1 MTKPSWLFET
11 LQKNGT
17 ENNNISE
24 EFFSNADV
32 VGEVAGLVRESI
44 QNSLDEVL
52 DNTKPIKMVFT
63 VGKQSP
69 SVSQKYF
76 SDLYSHIQTSGLR
89 DVPKLTEESQF
100 IAIEDLN
107 TRGLEGPTIPTRPS
121 DAELENPKKLFK
133 FSFWFFEWVTGESN
147 KGPGNRGTWGVGKIV
162 FSRASQIKTYLVLSV
177 RRKVA
182 APAGNTSIL
191 FGHAIL
197 KHRGPSDKRLL
208 PDCRWMIED
217 DALNVPSS
225 DLVAQ
230 QEFITDWNL
239 TRKISEMGTSIV
251 VPFCQDAI
259 SVSALA
265 EAIIRD
271 YFIAILGGKLEC
283 VVKGEGIETVINKSS
298 IIALI
303 DRLEN
308 QDLPVGAR
316 SKDELKILCGMYLE
330 QMSSNT
336 TKLSILINSSCPN
349 DWSEIKLAD
358 EDARVITDA
367 FSSGKTIELSVEVL
381 VPILTS
387 PQLPK
392 ETDKFTVLL
401 KGVSDLRSMTVYCRE
416 GILIPAASRDSKLQ
430 NCASI
435 VLVGSMADGGSIAN
449 SIANLLKKSEGPS
462 HESWSPNATKFKGMY
477 LPKTNAT
484 NTIKFV
490 KTSALRCLRLIRGAE
505 NVEDDKTLSKYFEIT
520 EDGGPTPGE
529 IKVVLTGHRDS
540 GDPDRA
546 NFSWRADG
554 FTPVSYTL
562 SRLLPSALEVEKGT
576 KASGATWTD
585 LELGID
591 VVYVY
596 RMTMSDGTKDHLSN
610 KVTIRPP
617 VPPPNLAKIE
627 IRKTKTG
634 FEIVPVS
641 GSRLEVGYKFKVKAG
656 YLTSRSGFMSWTHE
670 DFLLQNQMRTAKT
683 KGLKILKA
691 DENYC
696 LLEVTGSG
704 IYAEWDDFDTLRDL
718 IVEAEEI

>member
-1 MTKPSWLFET
+1 MTKPGWVFET
-11 LQKNGT
+11 LQTNGT

-32 VGEVAGLVRESI
+32 VGEVAGLVRESV

-76 SDLYSHIQTSGLR
+76 SDLYPHIQTSGLR
-89 DVPKLTEESQF
+89 NVPKLTEESQF

-107 TRGLEGPTIPTRPS
+107 TRGLEGPTTSARPS
-121 DAELENPKKLFK
+121 DADLDNPKKPFK

-147 KGPGNRGTWGVGKIV
+147 KKGDGNRGTWGVGKIV

-177 RRKVA
+177 RRKAA
-182 APAGNTSIL
+182 APAGNTAIL

-197 KHRGPSDKRLL
+197 KYRWESGKRLL
-208 PDCRWMIED
+208 PDCRWMIKDKE
-217 DALNVPSS
+217 LLPSS
-225 DLVAQ
+225 DTAAQ
-230 QEFITDWNL
+230 QEFITNWNL
-239 TRKISEMGTSIV
+239 TRKIDEMGTSIV
-251 VPFCQDAI
+251 VPFCQDLISADAI
-259 SVSALA
+259 V

-271 YFIAILGGKLEC
+271 YFIAIVGGKLEC
-283 VVKGEGIETVINKSS
+283 VVKGEGNEIVINKSS

-303 DRLEN
+303 DGLKN
-308 QDLPVGAR
+308 DDLSAGAR

-330 QMSSNT
+330 HTLSCT
-336 TKLSILINSSCPN
+336 TKLSILLSSSGPN
-349 DWSEIKLAD
+349 DWNEIKLAD
-358 EDARVITDA
+358 EDVKVITDA
-367 FSSGKTIELSVEVL
+367 FSFEKTIELTVEVL
-381 VPILTS
+381 VPILTD

-401 KGVSDLRSMTVYCRE
+401 KGVSDLRSMTVFCRE
-416 GILIPAASRDSKLQ
+416 GILIPAAFRDSKLQ

-435 VLVGSMADGGSIAN
+435 VLVGGMTAGGSVEN
-449 SIANLLKKSEGPS
+449 SIANLLKRAEGPS
-462 HESWSPNATKFKGMY
+462 HESWSPNATKFKGLY
-477 LPKTNAT
+477 LPKTKAQE
-484 NTIKFV
+484 TIKFV

-505 NVEDDKTLSKYFEIT
+505 NVEDDKTLSRYFQWS
-520 EDGGPTPGE
+520 EDGGEVPGE
-529 IKVVLTGHRDS
+529 IKVVLSGHRDPR
-540 GDPDRA
+540 DPDRA

-562 SRLLPSALEVEKGT
+562 SRLSPSALEVKKST
-576 KASGATWTD
+576 DASRATSTD
-585 LELGID
+585 LELGINA
-591 VVYVY
+591 VYVY
-596 RMTMSDGTKDHLSN
+596 IMTMSDGTKNHSSN

-617 VPPPNLAKIE
+617 VPPPILAKVE

-634 FEIVPVS
+634 FEIIPRS
-641 GSRLEVGYKFKVKAG
+641 GTSLEVGYKFEVKAA
-656 YLTSRSGFMSWTHE
+656 YLSSRSGFIKWTHE
-670 DFLLQNQMRTAKT
+670 DFLLENQMGKAKT

-696 LLEVTGSG
+696 QLEVTAPG
-704 IYAEWDDFDTLRDL
+704 IYAEWEDFDTLRDL